1 MGCCA
6 VRLLVRHINA
16 IHRIQPGWALVG
28 VLLVVAGLCLPA
40 MHHLGDCH
48 PTGSAG
54 DPCSFCLLLNLTF
67 LAVPTVL
74 VLDLARRLVA
84 ILAADAEAA
93 SSGRATL
100 LHAPRGP
107 PFSY

>member
-1 MGCCA
+1 MSYCA
-6 VRLLVRHINA
+6 VRSLVRHINV

-28 VLLVVAGLCLPA
+28 VLLVVACLCLPA
-40 MHHLGDCH
+40 MHHLGGCH
-48 PTGSAG
+48 ITGPAG
-54 DPCSFCLLLNLTF
+54 EPCSFCLPLNLTF

-74 VLDLARRLVA
+74 VLDLACRLVA

-93 SSGRATL
+93 SGGLATL

-107 PFSY
+107 PLSY